1 MAVANLTID
10 QAWTVFPLRLFLA
23 NNGIRTYDPETST
36 IFFLFVKSNKASIDQ
51 TRKEKKCRPVWFFES
66 HVPPLPLPASFP
78 VHAALFETRCKFSL
92 FVQHRGCLEK
102 YPHCQNIGPFGYWLV
117 TECVYRRWRMK
128 SAGIG
133 ETVRK
138 RVLLTD
144 PLSRQRVFKR
154 LQFFMFKNMIWKC
167 ETIVKLFVYTK
178 MYI

>member
-1 MAVANLTID
+1 MNS
-10 QAWTVFPLRLFLA
+10 FPPCDCFWPIMELKRMILKRARFFFYSWNPIKLPSIRRGRRKNVGQSGFSRATFHRSRFLLRFRYTRLFSKRAA
-23 NNGIRTYDPETST
+23 NSHC
-36 IFFLFVKSNKASIDQ
+36 LSNIAAAS
-51 TRKEKKCRPVWFFES
+51 K
-66 HVPPLPLPASFP
+66 
-78 VHAALFETRCKFSL
+78 
-92 FVQHRGCLEK
+92 
-102 YPHCQNIGPFGYWLV
+102 NIGPFGYWLV

>member
-1 MAVANLTID
+1 MILKRARF
-10 QAWTVFPLRLFLA
+10 FPFFFFFFFFCSWNPIKLPS
-23 NNGIRTYDPETST
+23 IRRGR
-36 IFFLFVKSNKASIDQ
+36 
-51 TRKEKKCRPVWFFES
+51 RKNVGQSGFSRAT
-66 HVPPLPLPASFP
+66 LPLPASFP

-154 LQFFMFKNMIWKC
+154 LQFFTFENMIWKC
-167 ETIVKLFVYTK
+167 ETMVKLFVYTK
-178 MYI
+178 MCIYKIYKNVYVKCTQKKY